1 MKRNETV
8 LVYAVTGLLLV
19 ILLVAVIFGEQN
31 PARAETEKKTR
42 PAVASLPGVAP
53 AEAPVRAPGAAK
65 PSEEPGANLA
75 EESSEKPPEKPPEK
89 PSEETGEETGEG
101 EKPADEGTEGADAK
115 SGEPIVLKST
125 VTEDLAGVL
134 GTSSRMGE
142 YRVVKA
148 RHGDTLALVVAR
160 WCADATQLSTIEVLN
175 ESLVEADLESGQEV
189 VVPWVDAETLLL
201 AAKARA
207 KKSSVVEHAKGQLY
221 TIKKGDSLWDLAKV
235 RVAKNKIPAWLGR
248 FKVLNP
254 DIIDLS
260 VLIAG
265 QKVRLPN

>member
-31 PARAETEKKTR
+31 PAQAETEKKTR

-53 AEAPVRAPGAAK
+53 AEAPVGTPGAAK
-65 PSEEPGANLA
+65 PSEESGKDLA
-75 EESSEKPPEKPPEK
+75 EKPSEKPSEKSSEKP
-89 PSEETGEETGEG
+89 SEETGEG

-115 SGEPIVLKST
+115 SGEPVVLKST

-148 RHGDTLALVVAR
+148 RRGDTLALVVAR
-160 WCADATQLSTIEVLN
+160 WCADATQLSTVEVLN

-201 AAKARA
+201 AAKAQA
-207 KKSSVVEHAKGQLY
+207 KKSAVVEHAKGQLY
-221 TIKKGDSLWDLAKV
+221 TIEKGDSLWDLAKV

-254 DIIDLS
+254 DITDLS

>member
-53 AEAPVRAPGAAK
+53 AEAPMGTPDAAK
-65 PSEEPGANLA
+65 PSEESGKDLA
-75 EESSEKPPEKPPEK
+75 EKPAEKPA
-89 PSEETGEETGEG
+89 EETGEG

-115 SGEPIVLKST
+115 SGEPVVLKST
-125 VTEDLAGVL
+125 VTEELAGVL

-148 RHGDTLALVVAR
+148 RRGDTLALVVAR
-160 WCADATQLSTIEVLN
+160 WCADATQLSTVEVLN

-207 KKSSVVEHAKGQLY
+207 KKSAVVEHAKGQLY
-221 TIKKGDSLWDLAKV
+221 TIKKGDFLWDLAKV

>member
-53 AEAPVRAPGAAK
+53 AEAPARTPGAAK

-75 EESSEKPPEKPPEK
+75 EKPSEK
-89 PSEETGEETGEG
+89 PSEKPTEETGEG

-115 SGEPIVLKST
+115 SGEPVVLKST
-125 VTEDLAGVL
+125 VTEELAGVL

-148 RHGDTLALVVAR
+148 RRGDTLALVVAR
-160 WCADATQLSTIEVLN
+160 WCADATQLSTVEVLN

-207 KKSSVVEHAKGQLY
+207 KKSAVVEHAKGQLY
-221 TIKKGDSLWDLAKV
+221 TIEKGDSLWDLAKV

-254 DIIDLS
+254 DITDLS

>member
-31 PARAETEKKTR
+31 PAQAETEKKTR

-53 AEAPVRAPGAAK
+53 AEAPVRAPSAAK

-75 EESSEKPPEKPPEK
+75 EEPSGEPSGE
-89 PSEETGEETGEG
+89 PSEEPSEETGEG

-115 SGEPIVLKST
+115 SGEPVVLKST

-148 RHGDTLALVVAR
+148 RRGDTLALVAAR
-160 WCADATQLSTIEVLN
+160 WCADATQLSTVEVLN